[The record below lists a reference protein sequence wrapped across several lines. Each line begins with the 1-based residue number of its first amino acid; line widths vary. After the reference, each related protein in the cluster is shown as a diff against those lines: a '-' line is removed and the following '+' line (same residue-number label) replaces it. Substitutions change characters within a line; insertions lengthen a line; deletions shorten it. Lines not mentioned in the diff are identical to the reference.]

1 MKSKLLQ
8 RLVVGAG
15 VMAAS
20 AGAFA
25 QASSV
30 IVDTGI
36 VSNIS
41 AVTQVVVDVGGAVLA
56 VVTVAW
62 GYKTVKGFIGR

>member
-1 MKSKLLQ
+1 MKKKLLQ
-8 RLVVGAG
+8 RLLVGAG
-15 VMAAS
+15 VAVAS

-25 QASSV
+25 QASSP

-36 VSNIS
+36 VANIS
-41 AVTQVVVDVGGAVLA
+41 AVTSVVVDVGGAVLA